1 VLLRYRP
8 IAITRTISVGDF
20 QSPHLHLLL
29 DVIVQYNHEPNANDH
44 ARVAQHGGRLRKQLG
59 HFRGGVYTV
68 SAKRLAELA
77 GFSLLDQRQI
87 MLCGYLH
94 DIGNVVNRQD
104 HGQSA
109 ALIAMRILNEIGAT
123 PEEIAIIISAI
134 GNHEEEIGEPV
145 NPVAAALI
153 LADKSDVHK
162 TRVRNP
168 SMIGIDIHDRVNYAA
183 ERSFLKV
190 DERKKTIS
198 LELTIDTKISQPMEY
213 FEIFMSHIIMCRR
226 AAKFLKRRELSTR
239 SWKACPFPKTIRISF
254 RSHFSRGC

>member
-1 VLLRYRP
+1 MIKKAVAAHYSGITLETVKKNAVVNKFIEAANEYLG
-8 IAITRTISVGDF
+8 AIGYTEHGFRHVSLVASVA
-20 QSPHLHLLL
+20 HNTL
-29 DVIVQYNHEPNANDH
+29 VQLNYPEP
-44 ARVAQHGGRLRKQLG
+44 LP
-59 HFRGGVYTV
+59 
-68 SAKRLAELA
+68 ELA
-77 GFSLLDQRQI
+77 AI
-87 MLCGYLH
+87 AGYLH

-123 PEEIAIIISAI
+123 PEEIAIVISAI

-190 DERKKTIS
+190 DERKKTVS

-213 FEIFMSHIIMCRR
+213 FEIFMSRMIMCRR
-226 AAKFLKRRELSTR
+226 AAKFLKCNLELIINER
-239 SWKACPFPKTIRISF
+239 KLL
-254 RSHFSRGC
+254 